1 MFLRNSYFAAAP
13 YAAIDACVRCA
24 GTWRVVGIK
33 FVVLVPL
40 QELRVFILSHCNLL
54 QWRESTLSRGLLQ
67 SGMKADGRRRRRN
80 QPARTKIDCYRRS
93 DRWA

>member
-24 GTWRVVGIK
+24 GTRRVVGIK

-54 QWRESTLSRGLLQ
+54 QWRVVGDDIIVDRLWQQQKLRTFESGNVSHVRF
-67 SGMKADGRRRRRN
+67 
-80 QPARTKIDCYRRS
+80 
-93 DRWA
+93 